1 VTIPTTSKAITETP
15 ANTPKPIGNTSNLFP
30 GGSKG
35 AAAPA
40 FSGLAVGD
48 TAEDDE
54 PDDSGKDKG
63 VDEGGGETAV
73 GESVLSGCGVATGSG
88 TDEGALLLVL
98 VSLGGDATE
107 LVTSGRGTEVSVIE
121 TTGGSTDPE
130 LAGGKSVMVE
140 PGGTI
145 FEGTPVLS
153 GRLALESPSVVLDET
168 PPSGGGVPVLLGG
181 VTVDVD
187 ESESLELVDVAGGTA
202 LESPSSGV
210 TTQVLSSLTMSTPFT
225 TIGVRVIIHVWM
237 NVPTSVVIFSVV
249 VTVTGDAS
257 LVSSCLEN
265 TVDVRE

>member
-1 VTIPTTSKAITETP
+1 MTIPTTSKAITETP
-15 ANTPKPIGNTSNLFP
+15 ANTPKPIGNTSNFFP

-48 TAEDDE
+48 VAEDDE
-54 PDDSGKDKG
+54 LEDSGKDKG
-63 VDEGGGETAV
+63 VDEGGATV
-73 GESVLSGCGVATGSG
+73 GESVLSGCGVATGFG
-88 TDEGALLLVL
+88 TDEGAPLLVL
-98 VSLGGDATE
+98 VSLGGDTAE

-121 TTGGSTDPE
+121 TTGGGTDPE
-130 LAGGKSVMVE
+130 LVGGNSVMVE
-140 PGGTI
+140 SGGTVL
-145 FEGTPVLS
+145 EGTPVLS
-153 GRLALESPSVVLDET
+153 GRLMLESPSVVLDET
-168 PPSGGGVPVLLGG
+168 PPSGGRVLVLVGG
-181 VTVDVD
+181 ATVDVD

-202 LESPSSGV
+202 LESPSSGM

-249 VTVTGDAS
+249 VTVTEDVRV
-257 LVSSCLEN
+257 VSSCLEN